1 MAEIKPVYCSIL
13 VPIFYSQC
21 PILVNLFYVVNTSV
35 VLLFIFLSVYS
46 FSPPIILWYTGGD
59 CEICSGHSLVIE
71 NGMYMKVM
79 TMILTWQHLKVTNGY
94 WCNKNKNYMDW
105 EETEKDN
112 LNSVSDTWNHAQLGS
127 VWPLIF

>member
-1 MAEIKPVYCSIL
+1 M
-13 VPIFYSQC
+13 PI
-21 PILVNLFYVVNTSV
+21 IINLFYVVSTSV

-46 FSPPIILWYTGGD
+46 FPPPIIPGWTGGG

-79 TMILTWQHLKVTNGY
+79 TMILTWQHLKVSNEY

-105 EETEKDN
+105 EEAEKGN
-112 LNSVSDTWNHAQLGS
+112 
-127 VWPLIF
+127 